1 VVLPNSVGGSADSFR
16 RFPLSSG
23 FGDPASGLSYLIIDA
38 AGGTVLTNTAASNN
52 GSAATGS
59 TGVLTTADPAVNQHG
74 LPLNFGRGRG
84 NWREE
89 DIHRIRVEVR
99 PQVIGAANGTAGS
112 TTGHVAVF
120 VTRVS
125 GNLFFTFI
133 NQTNV
138 GLERLWIAIHFM
150 PSLVYS

>member
-1 VVLPNSVGGSADSFR
+1 VVLPNSVSGSADSFR

-38 AGGTVLTNTAASNN
+38 AGGTVLTNTVANS
-52 GSAATGS
+52 GSAGAGNTGI
-59 TGVLTTADPAVNQHG
+59 LTTADPATNQHG

-99 PQVIGAANGTAGS
+99 PQVIGAANGSAASPSGQ
-112 TTGHVAVF
+112 VAVF

-133 NQTNV
+133 NQSNL

-150 PSLVYS
+150 PSLVYN